1 MYHRQLVNSFKQV
14 SNKRQHTQMPGT
26 LDSGSHPALIF
37 QAVTGDT
44 ARQQFALFVDKLE
57 QKVRVA
63 VIDIFDTELAE
74 TAIFFAFQANFWI
87 AEKLY
92 IFS

>member
-1 MYHRQLVNSFKQV
+1 MA
-14 SNKRQHTQMPGT
+14 GT
-26 LDSGSHPALIF
+26 LNGSSYPALIL
-37 QAVTGDT
+37 QAVAGDT

-57 QKVRVA
+57 QKVRVP
-63 VIDIFDTELAE
+63 VIDIFDTELAK
-74 TAIFFAFQANFWI
+74 TAVFFAFQSNFWI